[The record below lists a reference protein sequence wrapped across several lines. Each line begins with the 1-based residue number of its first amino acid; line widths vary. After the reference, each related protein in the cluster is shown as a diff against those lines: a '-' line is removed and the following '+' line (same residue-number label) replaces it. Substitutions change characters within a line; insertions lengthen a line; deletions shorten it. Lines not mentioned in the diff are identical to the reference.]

1 MSELKEKMNQ
11 ILEEKNKLTPEV
23 LKKGTTVF
31 GVEGSLEEGS
41 GEYNAIMDTNIESN
55 AAYVFNKLIKEY
67 PQLDTSKITVF
78 GNMFNGCSNLREISQ
93 LDTGSGTSFFNMFR
107 DCSNLQEIPKIDT
120 SKGTTFDSMFFN
132 CSSLQEIPQ
141 FNFEN
146 ALVIT
151 DIVSNCSN
159 LQNLGG
165 FKDLGKAYFQK
176 KKENSPYT
184 LNLRS
189 CSKLTHES
197 LLNVINNLY
206 DLNLTYGETLYRQQ
220 VKLHADSM
228 ALLSEDEI
236 KIATDKGWDIV

>member
-78 GNMFNGCSNLREISQ
+78 SNMFNGCSNLREISQ

-107 DCSNLQEIPKIDT
+107 D
-120 SKGTTFDSMFFN
+120 